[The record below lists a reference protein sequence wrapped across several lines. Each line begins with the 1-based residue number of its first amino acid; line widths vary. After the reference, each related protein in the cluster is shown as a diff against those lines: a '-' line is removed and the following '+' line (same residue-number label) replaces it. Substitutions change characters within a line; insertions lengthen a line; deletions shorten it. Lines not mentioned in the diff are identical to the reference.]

1 MTREELQTEICRIF
15 SEQFDI
21 NDPGPDD
28 DLNEMHGFDSID
40 AIELL
45 IELEK
50 ILDVSLSQ
58 ETKKDAMLHIRT
70 VNQICDYVQEL
81 MPRQHAPNPDALYL
95 DG

>member
-1 MTREELQTEICRIF
+1 MTREELQTEICSIF
-15 SEQFDI
+15 RRQFDI
-21 NDPGPDD
+21 HDPGPDD
-28 DLNEMHGFDSID
+28 DLQDMHGFDSID

-50 ILDVSLSQ
+50 VLDVSLSQ

-81 MPRQHAPNPDALYL
+81 MPRQQAPNQDALHQ
-95 DG
+95 